1 MNIEFDG
8 KISIEMPTEEELTAI
23 YDAVKETM
31 QREETL
37 DLMAEI
43 KERTDR
49 MAAAEGKP
57 NAFSSWSLIDKIT
70 WAVSEAY
77 CIGYINGTKTT
88 FQAIA
93 EQVEDQATE
102 GKNNE

>member
-1 MNIEFDG
+1 MKIEFDG
-8 KISIEMPTEEELTAI
+8 KISIEMPTEEELSVI
-23 YDAVKETM
+23 YYTVKETM

-49 MAAAEGKP
+49 MAAAEGNP

-77 CIGYINGTKTT
+77 CIGYINGVKTA
-88 FQAIA
+88 FQAFA
-93 EQVEDQATE
+93 EQVEDQAKE
-102 GKNNE
+102 GGNN